1 MTLSVLE
8 LELSSAELAGEA
20 VNAILVVVR
29 VSVVM
34 LVIVTGSWTTVTLV
48 TLTEG

>member
-8 LELSSAELAGEA
+8 LELFTAELAGEA
-20 VNAILVVVR
+20 VNAISVVVR

-34 LVIVTGSWTTVTLV
+34 LVILTGSWTTVTLE